1 MELQSS
7 RSYVVQPLKR
17 KTMIN
22 SVFRLAGRRHLS
34 EGGSIRTLSTE
45 KLTTGNIPVY
55 CDIKLCVLP
64 TINSNSSISPWK
76 LVALYTWGVGT
87 GGQLGHAKFPVER
100 SVLGE
105 DYYNQAEPR
114 RLLKSTS
121 YNLVA
126 VGSTYTLAITE
137 TGHLFGWGN
146 RFGKT
151 QSLVPQIFPADRT
164 YTHVSAGSKHAAA
177 VDTDGQVYTWGDGG
191 SWFSGGGQLGH
202 DSYESFDE
210 PK

>member
-1 MELQSS
+1 M
-7 RSYVVQPLKR
+7 
-17 KTMIN
+17 
-22 SVFRLAGRRHLS
+22 
-34 EGGSIRTLSTE
+34 E

-114 RLLKSTS
+114 HDDFAGGIILDEAGIHRLREEAGVV
-121 YNLVA
+121 VA
-126 VGSTYTLAITE
+126 
-137 TGHLFGWGN
+137 GN
-146 RFGKT
+146 D
-151 QSLVPQIFPADRT
+151 DRD
-164 YTHVSAGSKHAAA
+164 AGGRI
-177 VDTDGQVYTWGDGG
+177 VL
-191 SWFSGGGQLGH
+191 GGGR
-202 DSYESFDE
+202 
-210 PK
+210 